1 MELGLPETT
10 FPDSQARNVFVE
22 RLRDRLKAVPGVEF
36 AGATSALPLSGAAS
50 SFGFEVDGRPPLEP
64 GKFQTAE
71 VTSVTPDYFSAM
83 QIPLRAG
90 RLFDTRDR
98 EGAPRVAIIS
108 RALAERYFP
117 NEDPIGKK
125 LKFFGDEPWTIVG
138 VAQNVKHRA
147 LDSGSQPAQSRI
159 LFDAGIFIPYAQAHY
174 GSTVGFAM
182 RSKVVPMALSSSV
195 RAAVHEIDPQ
205 QAIAKLRPMEAIV
218 GSSIAQPRF
227 RTLLLGLFGALAV
240 VLAVIGLYGVLAYT
254 VTQRTHEIG
263 IRMALGAQMRDVLNL
278 VVLQGMTL
286 ALAGIAIGLLAGLAL
301 TGVLSSM
308 LYEVK
313 PTDPITFG
321 SVGLLLTAAAFLAC
335 YFPARRA
342 AKVDPMEALRYQ

>member
-1 MELGLPETT
+1 
-10 FPDSQARNVFVE
+10 
-22 RLRDRLKAVPGVEF
+22 
-36 AGATSALPLSGAAS
+36 
-50 SFGFEVDGRPPLEP
+50 DGQE
-64 GKFQTAE
+64 AE
-71 VTSVTPDYFSAM
+71 VFRRRAVDDCRSRPSREASCSDSSA
-83 QIPLRAG
+83 
-90 RLFDTRDR
+90 
-98 EGAPRVAIIS
+98 
-108 RALAERYFP
+108 
-117 NEDPIGKK
+117 
-125 LKFFGDEPWTIVG
+125 
-138 VAQNVKHRA
+138 
-147 LDSGSQPAQSRI
+147 QPAQSRI

-182 RSKVVPMALSSSV
+182 RSKVVPMALSSWV

-240 VLAVIGLYGVLAYT
+240 VLAVIGLYGVLSYT

-313 PTDPITFG
+313 PTDPITF
-321 SVGLLLTAAAFLAC
+321 
-335 YFPARRA
+335 
-342 AKVDPMEALRYQ
+342 